1 MQLDTNDD
9 HEVGENDDEDDDDD
23 DHDDDD
29 DDDDGM
35 TTRSIQNEKQ
45 IHQERKIILPLP
57 QLPHCKMTMMMVMV
71 MMMMMMTMMI

>member
-9 HEVGENDDEDDDDD
+9 HEVGENDDEDDNDDD
-23 DHDDDD
+23 G
-29 DDDDGM
+29 DDDGM

-45 IHQERKIILPLP
+45 IHQEGKMILPLP
-57 QLPHCKMTMMMVMV
+57 QLPHCKMTMMMVMMMV